1 MALEKTWRWFGRKDS
16 VTLADL
22 KQMGV
27 EGVVTSLHH
36 VPAGQ
41 VWTEE
46 EIRSVKDEIESYGMR
61 WSVVESLPVSEG
73 IKICSADRERLIEN
87 YKISLR
93 NLGKCG
99 IDTVCYN
106 FMPVLDW
113 ARTNLHFH
121 TNAGTESMLFDYS
134 TFAAFDIYILKRPNA
149 EKDYPDKVKEKA
161 LEIYNNFTPEQRED
175 LAHNIIIVTQ
185 AFIHG
190 VVGEDGKDYKQQFL
204 DYLGTYKE
212 IGKQQLRENLG
223 KFLNDVIPV
232 AEEAG
237 VNLCIHPDDP
247 PFPLLGLPRII
258 GNADDVRWLF
268 NACKSTANGLTLCT
282 GSLSTNNENDLV
294 EMAKEFAPRIHFIH
308 LRNTLFLDDRSFYE
322 SGHLKGNV
330 DMVGV
335 IKVLLEEQIRRKK
348 EGRKDTRMPFRPDH
362 GLRLLD
368 DYHRKANPGYPLI
381 GRLKGL
387 AEIDGLQT
395 GIEHFLLEASK

>member
-16 VTLADL
+16 VTLAEL
-22 KQMGV
+22 KQMGI

-36 VPAGQ
+36 IPAGEI
-41 VWTEE
+41 WSEE
-46 EIRSVKDEIESYGMR
+46 EISSVKEEIERYGMH

-73 IKICSADRERLIEN
+73 IKICSANRDTLIKN
-87 YKISLR
+87 YQISLR

-113 ARTNLHFH
+113 ARTDLHYK
-121 TNAGTESMLFDYS
+121 TQAGTESMRFDYA
-134 TFAAFDIYILKRPNA
+134 TFAAFDIYILKREKA
-149 EKDYPDKVKEKA
+149 EEDYPEAIKEKA
-161 LEIYNNFTPEQRED
+161 LTIFKELTQEQQEE

-204 DYLGTYKE
+204 DYLKTYKE
-212 IGKQQLRENLG
+212 IGKKQLQKNLAR
-223 KFLNDVIPV
+223 FLEDIIPV

-237 VNLCIHPDDP
+237 INMCIHPDDP

-258 GNADDVRWLF
+258 GNIEDIRWLF
-268 NACKSTANGLTLCT
+268 KACTSTANGLTLCT
-282 GSLSTNNENDLV
+282 GSLSTNEENNLV
-294 EMAKEFAPRIHFIH
+294 DMVKEFAPRIHFIH
-308 LRNTLFLDDRSFYE
+308 LRNTLFSGERSFYE

-330 DMVGV
+330 NMVMV
-335 IKVLLEEQIRRKK
+335 VKMLLEEQRRRKK
-348 EGRKDTRMPFRPDH
+348 EGRKDYRMPFRPDH
-362 GLRLLD
+362 GLKLLD
-368 DYHRKANPGYPLI
+368 DYTRTANPGYPLI

-395 GIEHFLLEASK
+395 GIEYLIEHVD